1 MCGGV
6 KEVQG
11 TRANL
16 LDHILNSTHDAIIA
30 IDAEGNVFLF
40 NSAAEKLSGK
50 KADEVIGKAVKEVI
64 PNTRLDRILET
75 GTPEINQKQD
85 LADTTVVT
93 NRVPVRDRNGNLVG
107 AVAVFRDITEFK
119 TLAEEITNLKQIQ
132 SLLSAVI
139 NSTQDAISVVDQF
152 GNGLLINPAYTR
164 LTGFMEKDVIG
175 RPATVDIAEGES
187 VHLEVLKTKRLVT
200 NARM

>member
-1 MCGGV
+1 MEKRVVFRQDNCKSCELCIEAV
-6 KEVQG
+6 
-11 TRANL
+11 
-16 LDHILNSTHDAIIA
+16 SYTH
-30 IDAEGNVFLF
+30 L
-40 NSAAEKLSGK
+40 
-50 KADEVIGKAVKEVI
+50 
-64 PNTRLDRILET
+64 T

-139 NSTQDAISVVDQF
+139 NSDVYKRQELHLAS
-152 GNGLLINPAYTR
+152 
-164 LTGFMEKDVIG
+164 GFFQ
-175 RPATVDIAEGES
+175 
-187 VHLEVLKTKRLVT
+187 
-200 NARM
+200 